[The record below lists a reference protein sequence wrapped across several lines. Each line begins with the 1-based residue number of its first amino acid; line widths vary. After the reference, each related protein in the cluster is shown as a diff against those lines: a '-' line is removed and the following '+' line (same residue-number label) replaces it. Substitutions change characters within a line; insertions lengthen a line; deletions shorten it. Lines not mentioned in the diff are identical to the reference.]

1 MSYIDVLNDAAAR
14 ADAASTK
21 AEGASQ
27 LLEDIANGPVDSY
40 VATLN
45 GQVPTAA
52 TAIDDLRNQ
61 ITAGATAPI
70 LESVTLTVDGQTN
83 ITFENIQTSGIA
95 VYIDGGGG
103 SYRYFNFTVGGTTSI
118 VLNDNFLAGT
128 VVHGMSQ
135 EIGGQVQTAVD
146 QTQAN
151 AQLAEDWAILTG
163 ETVDGTE
170 YSSKHHA
177 GEASS
182 SASAAAGSAS
192 SAATSE
198 TNAAASETA
207 AASSAGDASASA
219 TSAASS
225 ASTATSAKNAAQ
237 TSASN
242 AASSEAAAA
251 LSESNAAGSESAA
264 ATSETN
270 AKASET
276 AAASSASA
284 AASSES
290 AAATSEAN
298 AADSEASALASK
310 NAAQTARTAAETARD
325 QTQAIFQEFG
335 DQYLGDFAA
344 DPTVDNSGNPLT
356 QGDIYLNTTDN
367 VLKFYTGTTW
377 VAPEEIATNAATA
390 AEASAQAA
398 AASET
403 NASASESAAAASAS
417 SAADSETQAANS
429 ASAAAASEQNS
440 ASSASDAQGFA
451 NDSSNSAVLSKDWAT
466 LTTGTVDGAEYS
478 SKYYSQQ
485 ASSSASS
492 AATSE
497 SNAATSESKALTS
510 ENAASNS
517 ESNALTYSQDALQ
530 YRNEA
535 ESFSNF
541 VGGWSALTGAKDAPM
556 IAFHN
561 GGYWCLLESV
571 ADITSEEPGQSTSWA
586 AFNITRH
593 GGKTYGED
601 LDGLT
606 FDAMV
611 SRGDYDPST
620 DTGFFGEVPAATLFT
635 GPEIKTELGITEG
648 TPMNDA
654 EPWLKFWSKGRV
666 LYTNKKPI
674 QHSISWNH
682 IDSRGAVYGTPVV
695 KGGYSFTARL
705 MTGAASDPIDVTGYD
720 QVDSCTY
727 DLGAGSEWNEL
738 IYRVH
743 QDEPFCGD
751 PNHKD
756 RHGGPQVGGNWS
768 AMYINADLGVV
779 SGTGRASWCQETDLN
794 VSSSRVSRGYA
805 TSVAHFT
812 RSGASHTSSY
822 FGLRLVLA
830 LNS

>member
-95 VYIDGGGG
+95 VYIDEGGG

-182 SASAAAGSAS
+182 
-192 SAATSE
+192 
-198 TNAAASETA
+198 
-207 AASSAGDASASA
+207 
-219 TSAASS
+219 
-225 ASTATSAKNAAQ
+225 
-237 TSASN
+237 
-242 AASSEAAAA
+242 
-251 LSESNAAGSESAA
+251 
-264 ATSETN
+264 
-270 AKASET
+270 
-276 AAASSASA
+276 
-284 AASSES
+284 
-290 AAATSEAN
+290 
-298 AADSEASALASK
+298 
-310 NAAQTARTAAETARD
+310 
-325 QTQAIFQEFG
+325 
-335 DQYLGDFAA
+335 
-344 DPTVDNSGNPLT
+344 
-356 QGDIYLNTTDN
+356 
-367 VLKFYTGTTW
+367 
-377 VAPEEIATNAATA
+377 
-390 AEASAQAA
+390 
-398 AASET
+398 
-403 NASASESAAAASAS
+403 
-417 SAADSETQAANS
+417 S

-682 IDSRGAVYGTPVV
+682 IDSRGAAYGTPVT
-695 KGGYSFTARL
+695 KNGYAFTARL
-705 MTGAASDPIDVTGYD
+705 LTGAASDPIDTVGYD
-720 QVDSCTY
+720 QIDSCTY
-727 DLGAGSEWNEL
+727 DFGAGSEWNEL

-751 PNHKD
+751 PNHGEY
-756 RHGGPQVGGNWS
+756 HGGPQVGGNWT
-768 AMYINADLGVV
+768 AMYTNADLGVV
-779 SGTGRASWCQETDLN
+779 TGDGRASWCQEADAG
-794 VSSSRVSRGYA
+794 VSSDRVIRGLA
-805 TSVAHFT
+805 ASVAFFA
-812 RSGASHTSSY
+812 RYNASGTHSHI
-822 FGLRLVLA
+822 GLRLVLA